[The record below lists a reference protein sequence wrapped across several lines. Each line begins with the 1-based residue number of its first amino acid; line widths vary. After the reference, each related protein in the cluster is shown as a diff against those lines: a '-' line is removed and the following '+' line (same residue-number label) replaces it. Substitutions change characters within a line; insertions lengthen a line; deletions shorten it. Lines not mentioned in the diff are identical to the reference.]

1 MNYVGILAGGKG
13 TRMGKTE
20 LPKQF
25 LTLGEKPILIH
36 TLEQF
41 LISKDIDKIIIAVP
55 FNWITYTENIIEKY
69 YKQNKIAV
77 IQGGSSRNETIMAIC
92 NYIKENNEIKEDDIL
107 ITHDAV
113 RPFITQRIIEENVK
127 YAKEYDG
134 VDTVIPAYDTIVEAK
149 DNNFISNIPIRDYM
163 YQGQT
168 PQTFKVKDLMNTYK
182 TLSDEERKILTDA
195 AKIYVLKNKKIKLVM
210 GEPYNIKIT
219 TQYDLK
225 LANLMIGN
233 KGE

>member
-1 MNYVGILAGGKG
+1 
-13 TRMGKTE
+13 
-20 LPKQF
+20 
-25 LTLGEKPILIH
+25 
-36 TLEQF
+36 
-41 LISKDIDKIIIAVP
+41 
-55 FNWITYTENIIEKY
+55 
-69 YKQNKIAV
+69 
-77 IQGGSSRNETIMAIC
+77 
-92 NYIKENNEIKEDDIL
+92 
-107 ITHDAV
+107 
-113 RPFITQRIIEENVK
+113 
-127 YAKEYDG
+127 
-134 VDTVIPAYDTIVEAK
+134 
-149 DNNFISNIPIRDYM
+149 M